1 MKRFIVLTT
10 VMLGLCVGEARAQLS
25 TQALI
30 DSLQYRS
37 IGYFLSE
44 VNPTN
49 GLIKD
54 RSTSTSPCSIA
65 SQGFGL
71 SAICTAVNRGFL
83 NRADGA
89 ARVLKVLQT
98 FWNGPQGPAASGMMG
113 YKGLYYHFLDMSTG
127 VRTWG
132 SELSTIDTA
141 LLLAGVIDSKQY
153 FSTSD
158 PVEVQ
163 IRAVADSIYYRVD
176 WTFVQNPTTKGIL
189 MGWNPEGASFGDW
202 VGYNEAMIL
211 YILALGS
218 PTHPTDSLGWNRW
231 TSGYVYATQ
240 YGQTYVLFPPLFGH
254 QYSHCWIDFR
264 QLWDRYMKLKGL
276 TYFENSRRATY
287 AQRAYQIANPLHRA
301 AYGDSMWGL
310 TAGDG
315 PTGYTARGAPPT
327 QNDDGTI
334 SPTASVSSIAF
345 APEISIPVIRNLVN
359 TYGPSIWGDY
369 AFTDAF
375 NPTVNW
381 WDLDVLGIDQGPM
394 VLMIEN
400 WRNSSGWLRFMSNP
414 DVRRGLQ
421 RAGFVP
427 VTLAVGDGGIA
438 GPTPDVLWCQPNP
451 VSDAATLRFRLPAA
465 GVVRLGVFDSAG
477 RRVADLASG
486 FHEAGFHDVRWDA
499 QRLPAG
505 MYFARLE
512 WNGQSAERKLVRVQ

>member
-1 MKRFIVLTT
+1 MKRLALMILA
-10 VMLGLCVGEARAQLS
+10 LGAFAGEARAQLS
-25 TQALI
+25 TPALI

-44 VNPTN
+44 VNPAN

-54 RSTSTSPCSIA
+54 RSTSTSPASIA
-65 SQGFGL
+65 AQGFGL
-71 SAICTAVNRGFL
+71 SAICIAVDRGFL
-83 NRADGA
+83 TRADGA
-89 ARVLKVLQT
+89 ARVRTALQT
-98 FWNGPQGPAASGMMG
+98 YWNGPQGPAATGTIG
-113 YKGLYYHFLDMSTG
+113 YKGLFYHFLDMTTG
-127 VRTWG
+127 LRTWT

-141 LLLAGVIDSKQY
+141 LLMAGVIDAKQ
-153 FSTSD
+153 FFTGSD

-163 IRAVADSIYYRVD
+163 IRALADSLYYRVD
-176 WTFVQNPTTKGIL
+176 WTFVQNPVTKGIK
-189 MGWNPEGASFGDW
+189 MGWNPEGTAFGDW

-218 PTHPTDSLGWNRW
+218 PTHPTDTLGWNRW

-264 QLWDRYMKLKGL
+264 QKWDRYMRLKGL

-287 AQRAYQIANPLHRA
+287 AQRGYAIANPLHRV

-315 PTGYTARGAPPT
+315 PTGYIARGAPPT

-334 SPTASVSSIAF
+334 SPTAPVSSIAF
-345 APEISIPVIRNLVN
+345 APEITIPVIRNLVN

-375 NPTVNW
+375 NPTVSW

-394 VLMIEN
+394 VMMIEN
-400 WRNSSGWLRFMSNP
+400 WRNSAVWLRFMQNP
-414 DVRRGLQ
+414 DVQRGLT
-421 RAGFVP
+421 RAGFLP
-427 VTLAVGDGGIA
+427 VTVGVEPPGPIA
-438 GPTPDVLWCQPNP
+438 TDDVLWCQPNP
-451 VSDAATLRFRLPAA
+451 VVESATLRFRLKTSGP
-465 GVVRLGVFDSAG
+465 VSLGVFDATG
-477 RRVADLASG
+477 RRVAELARG
-486 FHEAGFHDVRWDA
+486 DHAAGFHDARWDA
-499 QRLPAG
+499 RSVPPG
-505 MYFARLE
+505 IYFARLE
-512 WNGQSAERKLVRVQ
+512 WDGHLAQRKLVRVQ

>member
-1 MKRFIVLTT
+1 MKRFTMLAL
-10 VMLGLCVGEARAQLS
+10 MLGLCAGEAHAQLS
-25 TQALI
+25 TQAVI

-44 VNPTN
+44 VNPAN

-54 RSTSTSPCSIA
+54 RSTATSPCSIA

-71 SAICTAVNRGFL
+71 SAICTAVERGFL
-83 NRADGA
+83 TRADGA
-89 ARVLKVLQT
+89 TRVLTALQT
-98 FWNGPQGPAASGMMG
+98 YWNGPQGPAPTGMIG
-113 YKGLYYHFLDMSTG
+113 YKGLYYHFLDMSTA
-127 VRTWG
+127 VRAWT

-141 LLLAGVIDSKQY
+141 LLLAGVIDTKQ
-153 FSTSD
+153 FFTSSD
-158 PVEVQ
+158 PVETQ
-163 IRAVADSIYYRVD
+163 IRALADSIYYRVD
-176 WTFVQNPTTKGIL
+176 WTFVQNPTTKGIK
-189 MGWNPEGASFGDW
+189 MGWNPEGGTFGDW

-218 PTHPTDSLGWNRW
+218 PTHPTDTLGWNRW
-231 TSGYVYATQ
+231 TSGYAYATQ
-240 YGQTYVLFPPLFGH
+240 FGQTYVLFPPLFGH

-264 QLWDRYMKLKGL
+264 QIWDRYMKLKGL

-287 AQRAYQIANPLHRA
+287 AQRGYAIANPLHRT

-315 PTGYTARGAPPT
+315 PTGYIARGAPPT

-334 SPTASVSSIAF
+334 SPTAPVSSLPF
-345 APEISIPVIRNLVN
+345 APEICIPVIRNLVN

-400 WRNSSGWLRFMSNP
+400 
-414 DVRRGLQ
+414 
-421 RAGFVP
+421 
-427 VTLAVGDGGIA
+427 
-438 GPTPDVLWCQPNP
+438 
-451 VSDAATLRFRLPAA
+451 
-465 GVVRLGVFDSAG
+465 
-477 RRVADLASG
+477 
-486 FHEAGFHDVRWDA
+486 
-499 QRLPAG
+499 
-505 MYFARLE
+505 
-512 WNGQSAERKLVRVQ
+512 